1 MIFECGPDGPDK
13 KVCARFADMLWP
25 EAEIKSV
32 TLSDK
37 KRLLVKCGEEAAVL
51 LAAGCQRVLIVW
63 DLHPAWREAKPCLHE
78 DREAIFQSL
87 RDAKVK
93 SPNVHLVCIVE
104 ELESWLVA
112 DGRAISTVLSTP
124 AHPVRV
130 PHENRPDKVQ
140 NPKARL
146 RRLFKQNGKG
156 DYVDLLHAIKI
167 AREITDLTRVRRS
180 ETFRRF
186 ALKLADKQL

>member
-13 KVCARFADMLWP
+13 KVCSHFAKMLWP
-25 EAEIKSV
+25 EAEIKGV

-37 KRLLVKCGEEAAVL
+37 KKL
-51 LAAGCQRVLIVW
+51 LAECGKETALLLKDCQRVIIIW

-93 SPNVHLVCIVE
+93 SPNVHLVCIIE

-112 DGRAISTVLSTP
+112 DGHAISSVLSTP
-124 AHPVRV
+124 AHPVRIS
-130 PHENRPDKVQ
+130 HETRPDKVQ

-156 DYVDLLHAIKI
+156 DYVDFLHAMKI
-167 AREITDLTRVRRS
+167 AKEITEVTRVRRS

-186 ALKLADKQL
+186 ALKFADKQL